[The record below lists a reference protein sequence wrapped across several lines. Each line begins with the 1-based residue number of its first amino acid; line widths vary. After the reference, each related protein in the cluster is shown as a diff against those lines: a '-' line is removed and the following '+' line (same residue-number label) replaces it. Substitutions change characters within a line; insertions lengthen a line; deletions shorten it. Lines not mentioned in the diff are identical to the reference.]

1 MKERL
6 EELMADREVTLFRV
20 AKETG
25 VPYTTLYESLKRGG
39 QLRAATVQKLADYF
53 GVSVEYLLN
62 GSEEERYYDDPL
74 TAELAERMKD
84 DHDLRLLFMAAKD
97 ASPETLSVVYA
108 LLKTLKEREKG
119 ETR

>member
-1 MKERL
+1 MNFFSTVLRDKNMTVAQVSR
-6 EELMADREVTLFRV
+6 MTGIPQSTLFDFKAGRNTPR
-20 AKETG
+20 AASLNAIAQATG
-25 VPYTTLYESLKRGG
+25 VT
-39 QLRAATVQKLADYF
+39 
-53 GVSVEYLLN
+53 VEYLLT
-62 GSEEERYYDDPL
+62 GEGETKHYEDPL

-119 ETR
+119 DTW